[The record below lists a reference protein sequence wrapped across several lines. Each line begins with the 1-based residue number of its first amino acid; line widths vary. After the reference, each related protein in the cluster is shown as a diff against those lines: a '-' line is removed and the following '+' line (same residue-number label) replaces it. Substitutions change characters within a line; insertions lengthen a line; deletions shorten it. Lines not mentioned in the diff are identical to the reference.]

1 MDLPNNLE
9 EALQGY
15 YFSSSLDSEDFI
27 IAVTQLA
34 RDHNIPETDITNA
47 LIPIK
52 KYYNKPYTKKEHIN
66 ALVKETIKSKTQD
79 GDPVKTLKLLL
90 GDERTDKL
98 LKSIKSYKPDP
109 VISIPFHGDSEIYLD
124 DKDNRVLLIKTINIK
139 GKSITEERIV
149 IDAYPERISI
159 YESPLPGETRQIKIQ
174 WISPTQQRFTEGPAP
189 FEYHIETLKESGRIF
204 YHNVC
209 RDVLATIIG
218 WMAYKGNAVIERG
231 VDTPGFYYN
240 ENEGK
245 IYSVKY
251 DIKDVTAEDIKAC
264 ADLLSSL
271 SEYFDDPVKLAT
283 VLKWCIIA
291 PFNYVRKQVGA
302 PLFPYLYLY
311 GASGSG
317 KTSVARIGQYV
328 YTYPTSENDVGGS
341 SFDTVARV
349 GHRISQSTFPI
360 IINEPKACFDRPS
373 TAEMIKVMVEST
385 IGRGRH
391 EGKVFKNIPS
401 LSPVIF
407 TSNHYLPPD
416 DALLRRLEVINF
428 VQSERKN
435 DEDSKEF
442 NEKFRINT
450 PHKSPLMVLNNLGAF
465 AAREFIEDV
474 ELCTDDWKAAANSI
488 ILRFYADAGLEPPEW
503 LLGWSETESLED
515 VDDDIR
521 EQVRIFI
528 MEQIN
533 NEVRK
538 AKWVDS
544 EEYNVQRDLS
554 GSFRVSFAE
563 KAENVLLNGLIP
575 YMVLH
580 EGYKGRRVVF
590 TGGFKDA
597 VNRALGLSLT
607 LKGLSDILGEEWM
620 YGSVK
625 VSGRVMKCM
634 HISFDEFVKF
644 VDLSEIML
652 EKEEDF

>member
-1 MDLPNNLE
+1 MNFK
-9 EALQGY
+9 EALKDN
-15 YFSSSLDSEDFI
+15 YFSSGLDTEDFI
-27 IAVTQLA
+27 IAVTHLA
-34 RDHNIPETDITNA
+34 KNRNIPEKDIIQA
-47 LIPIK
+47 LTATK
-52 KYYNKPYTKKEHIN
+52 KHYNEPYTKKEHIK
-66 ALVKETIKSKTQD
+66 ALVKETCKSEAPD
-79 GDPVKTLKLLL
+79 DESLKTLKLLL
-90 GDERTDKL
+90 DDERADRIL
-98 LKSIKSYKPDP
+98 ECLESYQPEP
-109 VISIPFHGDSEIYLD
+109 IISIPFHGDSEIYLD
-124 DKDNRVLLIKTINIK
+124 DQEKRVLLIKTINIK

-149 IDAYPERISI
+149 IDAYPEKISI

-174 WISPTQQRFTEGPAP
+174 WISPTRQRFTEGPAP

-218 WMAYKGNAVIERG
+218 WTAYKGNAVIERG

-251 DIKDVTAEDIKAC
+251 DLKDVTTDDIVAC

-291 PFNYVRKQVGA
+291 PFSYVRKQVGA

-488 ILRFYADAGLEPPEW
+488 ILRFYADAGLKPPEW
-503 LLGWSETESLED
+503 LLEWSETETLND

-528 MEQIN
+528 VDQIN

-544 EEYNVQRDLS
+544 EEYNVQRDFS
-554 GSFRVSFAE
+554 ESIRISFSE
-563 KAENVLLNGLIP
+563 KAENVLMNGLIP

-580 EGYKGRRVVF
+580 DGYRGRRVVF

-597 VNRALGLSLT
+597 VNRATGLSLT
-607 LKGLSDILGEEWM
+607 LKGLSDILGEHWM

-644 VDLSEIML
+644 VDLSEIVL
-652 EKEEDF
+652 EKQEDF